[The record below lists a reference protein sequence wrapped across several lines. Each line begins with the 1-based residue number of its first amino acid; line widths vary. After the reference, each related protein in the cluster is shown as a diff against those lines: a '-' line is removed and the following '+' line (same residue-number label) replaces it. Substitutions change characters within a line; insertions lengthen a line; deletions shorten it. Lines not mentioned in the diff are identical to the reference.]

1 MHILIVIV
9 FGLVALGVFAAAGA
23 LTGKTAGLKNAA
35 GIFIWFWLAV
45 SVVNGAFGV
54 FQAGIPVVNEIGAF
68 IPIFGVPGLAAWY
81 LAYKYGADR

>member
-1 MHILIVIV
+1 MHILIVIAV
-9 FGLVALGVFAAAGA
+9 GLIALGIFVGAGA

-45 SVVNGAFGV
+45 AVVYGAFGV
-54 FQAGIPVVNEIGAF
+54 FQAGIPVVNEIAAF
-68 IPIFGVPGLAAWY
+68 IPIYGVPGLAAWY